1 MHIAITIVKNKN
13 NLTTMAFALHSII
26 DYEPLRFTKIDENTC
41 FGHVMFKTCK
51 YATNDDTT
59 FKGLTHVNVKDMQFA
74 LQKTITSI
82 KKSKKGK

>member
-1 MHIAITIVKNKN
+1 MHSAITIVRNKN

-26 DYEPLRFTKIDENTC
+26 NCEPLRFTKIYENTC
-41 FGHVMFKTCK
+41 FGHVMFKIYE

-59 FKGLTHVNVKDMQFA
+59 SKSLIHVNLKDMQFA
-74 LQKTITSI
+74 LQKTITST